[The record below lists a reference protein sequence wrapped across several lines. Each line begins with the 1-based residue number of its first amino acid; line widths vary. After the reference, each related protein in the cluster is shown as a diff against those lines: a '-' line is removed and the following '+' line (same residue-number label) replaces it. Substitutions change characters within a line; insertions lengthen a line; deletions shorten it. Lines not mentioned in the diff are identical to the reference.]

1 MEADTHRSARNGED
15 IVGQHREGSFA
26 GEYRQEGDDLR
37 YLHPA
42 GMALA
47 VLCGATVAGL
57 VAFLGVWLA
66 TPLVGVGAAAILVG
80 ILCLAAAMLMPRRPR
95 RARTGTLG
103 PPLR

>member
-1 MEADTHRSARNGED
+1 
-15 IVGQHREGSFA
+15 VGQNREGSFA
-26 GEYRQEGDDLR
+26 GEQGREGDDLR

-47 VLCGATVAGL
+47 ILSGATVAGL
-57 VAFLGVWLA
+57 VAFLGVWVA

-95 RARTGTLG
+95 RGHTRTLG
-103 PPLR
+103 HQLR

>member
-1 MEADTHRSARNGED
+1 M
-15 IVGQHREGSFA
+15 GQHREGSFA
-26 GEYRQEGDDLR
+26 GEHRREGDDLR
-37 YLHPA
+37 YLQPA

-95 RARTGTLG
+95 RGHTGTLG

>member
-1 MEADTHRSARNGED
+1 M
-15 IVGQHREGSFA
+15 GQHHEGSFA
-26 GEYRQEGDDLR
+26 ESDDLPF
-37 YLHPA
+37 LHPA

-47 VLCGATVAGL
+47 VLTGATVAGL
-57 VAFLGVWLA
+57 VACLGVWLA

-103 PPLR
+103 TPLR